1 MDITRLHKD
10 ELLYEVRS
18 RGVAV
23 QASTHSVADL
33 RAELRRLLDK
43 EAAGEVLE
51 PVPLQNNAEE
61 ELILIQTKMDLLMDM
76 VRPVDGVFVPA
87 LAHRTRALASHCN
100 RRLSYLWSL
109 DIFLDEAERTE
120 AKKLLLTLKTLT
132 NEFRQL
138 GDAPVYAATEV
149 KSVSAVEGWSVPP
162 PRAPDRLRG
171 SSEGEGEGANGV
183 DRAADAGRAKA
194 AVGAGVE
201 GDRGPA
207 RAEWRDPRKESKSKK
222 SKKAAK
228 KKKKSKRRSVSVS
241 SSSSSSSSSH
251 SSSSS
256 VESEPSRAS
265 TPRLS
270 RKVPTDLHRWGIQPF
285 SGDQSVSVV
294 SFIADLEEKAKWR
307 RVHPDCLVAAAS
319 EFFTG
324 DAKNWFRNISPSVA
338 SWKEFTRAL
347 RDEFLPVNYY
357 DNLMEEIRAR
367 KQGPDESVGAYV
379 SNMCSLFSRLETGL
393 DPEYQQKEDWRLS
406 LTVKNLAPF
415 YSERLALVKV
425 LSFDHLKRLG
435 RDLEDVRYRVESYEG
450 KTRVR
455 KMEPEFASK
464 SPRPRTRPM
473 VHEVEEEEEEVLE
486 VERQDR
492 PKLSCWNC
500 GVVGHRFSACKK
512 EKSGMFC
519 YRCGRRDVSTVNCP
533 RCKQTGEA

>member
-120 AKKLLLTLKTLT
+120 AKKLLLTFKTLT

-171 SSEGEGEGANGV
+171 SSVGEGEGANGV
-183 DRAADAGRAKA
+183 DRAADAGRAEA

-201 GDRGPA
+201 GKGIEGPLA
-207 RAEWRDPRKESKSKK
+207 RSGATPGRRPRVRRARRRRRRRKS
-222 SKKAAK
+222 
-228 KKKKSKRRSVSVS
+228 RS
-241 SSSSSSSSSH
+241 
-251 SSSSS
+251 
-256 VESEPSRAS
+256 
-265 TPRLS
+265 
-270 RKVPTDLHRWGIQPF
+270 
-285 SGDQSVSVV
+285 
-294 SFIADLEEKAKWR
+294 
-307 RVHPDCLVAAAS
+307 
-319 EFFTG
+319 
-324 DAKNWFRNISPSVA
+324 
-338 SWKEFTRAL
+338 EFTRAL

-473 VHEVEEEEEEVLE
+473 VHEVEEEEEEVQE